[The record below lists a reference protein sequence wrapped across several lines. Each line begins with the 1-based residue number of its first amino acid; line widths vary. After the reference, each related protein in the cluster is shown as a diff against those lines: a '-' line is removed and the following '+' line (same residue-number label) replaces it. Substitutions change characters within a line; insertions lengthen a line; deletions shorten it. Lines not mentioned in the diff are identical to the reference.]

1 MTRTHP
7 TEAPVDLREKGVP
20 GGAGPVALAETG
32 GRGWNVLREDLPLPV
47 AVISRSALRHNSAW
61 MRDFLARSGASIAP
75 HGKTTMAPGLF
86 DLQLDDGAWAITVGT
101 PHQIQVARSFGYS
114 RLVLANQLVG
124 RAAIDFVMGELAGDD
139 TFEFYCLVDSVANVA
154 ALAKAARAHGLA
166 RPFTVLVEMGF
177 AGGRTGCRS
186 VAQALDVAR
195 AVKAE
200 GSALALAGVEGFEGL
215 LKEPARVQ
223 AFLDEIVALAR
234 TAAAEDLFA
243 AGRVIL
249 SAGGSAFYDLVVKT
263 FRDALPGRDTLLLIR
278 SGCYITHDSIMY
290 TQAFDAL
297 RGRDPAL
304 AAADGGLQPALTVWA
319 YVQSRPEAEKAILCL
334 GKRDISYDDLP
345 VPTVW
350 FRPGSDMAAPAPIAE
365 GHAVTGLNDQHCH
378 LKVPPSS
385 PLQVGDMVAF
395 GISHPCLTFDKW
407 RVIHLVDDELSVVG
421 SIRTYF

>member
-1 MTRTHP
+1 MTRIP
-7 TEAPVDLREKGVP
+7 GTEAAVDLREKGVP
-20 GGAGPVALAETG
+20 AGAGTVALADTG
-32 GRGWNVLREDLPLPV
+32 AQGWNVLREDLPLPV
-47 AVISRSALRHNSAW
+47 AVISQQALRHNSAW
-61 MRDFLARSGASIAP
+61 MRDFLARSGARIAP
-75 HGKTTMAPGLF
+75 HGKTTMAPALF
-86 DLQLDDGAWAITVGT
+86 DLQLDDGAWALTVGT
-101 PHQIQVARSFGYS
+101 PHQIQVARSFGYA

-124 RAAIDFVMGELAGDD
+124 RAAIDYVMAELARDD
-139 TFEFYCLVDSVANVA
+139 AFEFYCLVDSVANVET
-154 ALAKAARAHGLA
+154 LAKAARAHGLK

-177 AGGRTGCRS
+177 AGGRTGCRT
-186 VAQALDVAR
+186 VAQALEVAR

-200 GSALALAGVEGFEGL
+200 GSALALVGVEGFEGL
-215 LKEPARVQ
+215 LKETPRVE
-223 AFLDEIVALAR
+223 AFLDEIVAMAQ
-234 TAAAEDLFA
+234 TAAAQGLFA
-243 AGRVIL
+243 DGRVIL
-249 SAGGSAFYDLVVKT
+249 SAGGSAFYDLVVKK
-263 FRDALPGRDTLLLIR
+263 FRDALPGRETLLLIR

-290 TQAFDAL
+290 AQAFDAL
-297 RGRDPAL
+297 SGRDPAL

-350 FRPGSDMAAPAPIAE
+350 YRPGSDMTAPVAVAE

-378 LKVPPSS
+378 LKLPASS

-407 RVIHLVDDELSVVG
+407 RVIHLVDDALSVVG